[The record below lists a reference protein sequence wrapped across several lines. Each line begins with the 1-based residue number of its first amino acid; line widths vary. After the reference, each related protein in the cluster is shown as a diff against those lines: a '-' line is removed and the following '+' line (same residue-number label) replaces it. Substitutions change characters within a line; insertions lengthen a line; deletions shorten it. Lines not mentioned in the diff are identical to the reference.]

1 MLIGEEGSILTFTR
15 DTEGRGTVVTFA
27 SNHNLADGDQIQI
40 TSVDGVSAEIKAMY
54 NTVHEVAVLTATTIL
69 INVKFSAADF
79 PTTFLLSASR
89 FTRTSK
95 QTYKR
100 IKIKTASPE
109 SRGYPLCWSNTGTNQ
124 ADYVGPAGIVVIK
137 DPAQMIFTR
146 ISLTSIE
153 PDVITPMIVTFRTGT
168 SSRYVN
174 AVNSLTLKMTIEMAE
189 KEDGT
194 FEDILF
200 PYHVDRTEW
209 ALTPNGLDTIS
220 TATQNN
226 CGKIFLEMWG
236 DHENGFPQPR
246 GCYLYKDLTNA

>member
-1 MLIGEEGSILTFTR
+1 MLIGEEGSIQTFER
-15 DTEGRGTVVTFA
+15 DSEGRGTVINFD
-27 SNHNLADGDQIQI
+27 SNHNLVDGDQIQI

-54 NTVHEVAVLTATTIL
+54 NNVHEVAVLSPMTIL

-79 PTTFLLSASR
+79 PTTFLLSAAR

-109 SRGYPLCWSNTGTNQ
+109 SRGYPLCWSNKGTNQ
-124 ADYVGPAGIVVIK
+124 ADYVGPAGTVVIK

-146 ISLTSIE
+146 VSLTSIE

-174 AVNSLTLKMTIEMAE
+174 AVNSLVLKLTIEMGE

-194 FEDILF
+194 FEDIVSPF
-200 PYHVDRTEW
+200 HIDRTDW
-209 ALTPNGLDTIS
+209 AVTPTGQDTIE
-220 TATQNN
+220 TATQ
-226 CGKIFLEMWG
+226 
-236 DHENGFPQPR
+236 GFTR
-246 GCYLYKDLTNA
+246 VLVFIWLHADVISAYRA